1 MLHTQI
7 KLSYEQSGGE
17 ECVRFCLRLAFHCIR
32 HCSTAHT
39 ARQCSEFFVLNRNG
53 LEQPSCINSR
63 LQYLDMLPLQLSTC
77 LIETDTQCHF
87 MAIAMRYLNSNYGA
101 GCSSHSSSS
110 SCCFSCSF
118 WSTLELLFDCA

>member
-7 KLSYEQSGGE
+7 KLSYEQRGAGE
-17 ECVRFCLRLAFHCIR
+17 GRNAFDSVFSSH
-32 HCSTAHT
+32 STVYDIVAQHT
-39 ARQCSEFFVLNRNG
+39 ARQCSEFVVLNRNG

-101 GCSSHSSSS
+101 GYSYSSI
-110 SCCFSCSF
+110 CSF
-118 WSTLELLFDCA
+118 SL

>member
-7 KLSYEQSGGE
+7 KLSYEQSGG
-17 ECVRFCLRLAFHCIR
+17 RNAFDSVFGSH
-32 HCSTAHT
+32 STVYDIVAQHT
-39 ARQCSEFFVLNRNG
+39 ARQCSEFVVLNRNG

-101 GCSSHSSSS
+101 GCCSSF
-110 SCCFSCSF
+110 CFSFS
-118 WSTLELLFDCA
+118 L